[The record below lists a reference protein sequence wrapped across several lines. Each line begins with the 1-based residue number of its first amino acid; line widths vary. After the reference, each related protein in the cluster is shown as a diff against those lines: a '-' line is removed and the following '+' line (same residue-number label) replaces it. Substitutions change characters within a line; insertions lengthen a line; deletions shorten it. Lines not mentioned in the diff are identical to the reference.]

1 MKDSYLA
8 NGVKVAQVAA
18 LFDVARGLWEAAP
31 WDVILTDDSLLRL
44 SSASLGLKDAVVS
57 VIGQHREM
65 FGFLMFPEGLDAHSQ
80 FETAA
85 RRGTVPTQTHVS
97 LAYVG
102 RHDLSVHLR
111 REVQKF
117 RWPLPAEGVYPLVT
131 RADRRGPRPA
141 TAADMD
147 KIEAI
152 ASALCELIRIEP
164 HLRDATFGIGSFE
177 HELDVST
184 FSGRHV
190 LRISAPCVPLPD
202 DDDALVFVR
211 PSRSSSSRA
220 R

>member
-18 LFDVARGLWEAAP
+18 LFDIARELWKAAP
-31 WDVILTDDSLLRL
+31 WNVILTDDSLLRL
-44 SSASLGLKDAVVS
+44 SSASLDLQDAVVS

-80 FETAA
+80 FEKAA
-85 RRGTVPTQTHVS
+85 LRGVVPTQTHVS

-111 REVQKF
+111 REAQKF
-117 RWPLPAEGVYPLVT
+117 RWPLPAPGIYPLVT

-141 TAADMD
+141 TAADVEQ
-147 KIEAI
+147 IEAI
-152 ASALCELIRIEP
+152 ARALCELIRIEP
-164 HLRDATFGIGSFE
+164 RIQDATFGIGSFE

-184 FSGRHV
+184 SSGRHV
-190 LRISAPCVPLPD
+190 LRISAPCIPPFC
-202 DDDALVFVR
+202 DDALPFVQ
-211 PSRSSSSRA
+211 PSRSR
-220 R
+220 